1 MGNELLGDGTAGGD
15 AALAEQ
21 GSWMSPA
28 THQAVTASTSTDQ
41 CWVCWQG
48 QAGLCLSGKCLVEM
62 LRGESVRGVS
72 CNGKGR
78 ERLKEGHAKFDG
90 VFWMPGF
97 AWGEAGLETVPGLGS
112 GGSAAGLGCHS
123 SACLWG

>member
-1 MGNELLGDGTAGGD
+1 MNYLGMGGRAETQHS
-15 AALAEQ
+15 AEQ
-21 GSWMSPA
+21 GSRMSPA
-28 THQAVTASTSTDQ
+28 THQAATVSTSTNQ
-41 CWVCWQG
+41 CYVCWQG

-62 LRGESVRGVS
+62 SRGESVRGGS

-78 ERLKEGHAKFDG
+78 ERFKEGHAKFDS

-123 SACLWG
+123 SACLWR